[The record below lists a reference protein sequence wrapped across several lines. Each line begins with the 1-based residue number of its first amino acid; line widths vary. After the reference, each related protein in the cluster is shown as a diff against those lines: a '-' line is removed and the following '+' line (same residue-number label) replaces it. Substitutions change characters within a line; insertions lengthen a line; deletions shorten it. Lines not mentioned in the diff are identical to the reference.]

1 MSESKSNPK
10 SNHSKERTL
19 VIIKPDGVQRSLIGE
34 VVKRHERVGLK
45 LVGLK
50 MIVPEASK
58 IEEHYTLDP
67 QWRMVTGEKSI
78 ESYKKRGIAP
88 PSEDPLE
95 VTARILEAL
104 KKYMTSGPVVI
115 MVWQGAHAVELVRK
129 LVGNTEPLSSDV
141 GTIRGD
147 YVLDSYRMAD
157 SDGRAVRNIM
167 HASGS
172 VEEANNEI
180 KHWFEDSELIN
191 YRLVSD
197 QILYD
202 VNLDGILE

>member
-1 MSESKSNPK
+1 MSEPK
-10 SNHSKERTL
+10 INHSKERTL
-19 VIIKPDGVQRSLIGE
+19 VIIKPDGIQRSLIGE
-34 VVKRHERVGLK
+34 VIARHEKVGLK

-50 MIVPEASK
+50 MGVPEKSK

-67 QWRMVTGEKSI
+67 QWRIVTGEKAI
-78 ESYKKRGIAP
+78 EAYKKRGLTP
-88 PSEDPLE
+88 PTEDPLE
-95 VTARILEAL
+95 VTAKILENL
-104 KKYMTSGPVVI
+104 KKYMTSGPVI
-115 MVWQGAHAVELVRK
+115 FMVWQGAHSVELVRK
-129 LVGNTEPLSSDV
+129 LVGGTEPLTSDV

-157 SDGRAVRNIM
+157 SDGRAVRNVV

-172 VEEANNEI
+172 VEEAENEI
-180 KHWFEDSELIN
+180 KHWFKNEELTD
-191 YRLVSD
+191 YRLITE